1 MGSTRIA
8 RKDPARLGRVLAADW
23 RFLLGAFVVAKVVV
37 TGLIYFASVAMELM
51 WIKTGQSPP
60 LDWPMRIP
68 TGGPDQI
75 DLVNI
80 WFRFDSSHYL
90 DTAGIDFLAPLT
102 GEEQQMMAAA
112 QDPNGFGP
120 ITPSLRRFT
129 FAPML
134 PLLTKIFLAMGIEP
148 HIAMLIVV
156 NLAFALVILF
166 CQALATQVLAT
177 RSSGSFGHLD
187 HLKARKI
194 TAIMLLAPVSFLFQ
208 CALTEGLFVLF
219 MLASL
224 YFALRN
230 NWVAAGLM
238 GAGLALTR
246 STGFSIAL
254 PLGLILLS
262 NHGWRFNSGKAWIA
276 WLKALPFVAL
286 PGIAWFGFMLYCRQ
300 LTGDLFAY
308 THLQRYAW
316 TVNAENPITSWLFY
330 TAPERTLLDLNTVRT
345 WAVLALVLLVLAG
358 IGVMPLGFT
367 VMGLGLLLA
376 PLTAGE
382 PWPRSIFR
390 YFAVVFPLWFSFG
403 WFTRRFPSWEPAV
416 LGTLAA
422 LQGIFI
428 VGWTYPMTILIV

>member
-1 MGSTRIA
+1 MGSTRA
-8 RKDPARLGRVLAADW
+8 AHRDPARLGRVLVADW
-23 RFLLGAFVVAKVVV
+23 RFLLAVFLVSKVVV
-37 TGLIYFASVAMELM
+37 TALIYFSSVLMELM
-51 WIKTGQSPP
+51 WIKTGQAPP
-60 LDWPMRIP
+60 LEWPLRVP
-68 TGGPDQI
+68 AGGPEQI

-80 WFRFDSSHYL
+80 WFRFDSEHYL
-90 DTAGIDFLAPLT
+90 NTAGIGFFAPLT
-102 GEEQQMMAAA
+102 GEEHQMMGAA
-112 QDPNGFGP
+112 QNPNGFGP

-134 PLLTKIFLAMGIEP
+134 PALTKIFLALGLEP
-148 HIAMLIVV
+148 QIAMLVVV
-156 NLAFALVILF
+156 NIAFALVIVF
-166 CQALATQVLAT
+166 CQALATQVLGD
-177 RSSGSFGHLD
+177 R
-187 HLKARKI
+187 LKARKV

-208 CALTEGLFVLF
+208 AALTEGLFVLF

-230 NWVAAGLM
+230 KWFAAGLM

-262 NHGWRFNSGKAWIA
+262 NYGWKFNSGKAWIA
-276 WLKALPFVAL
+276 WLKALPFVIL
-286 PGIAWFGFMLYCRQ
+286 PGAAWFGFMVYCRQ

-316 TVNAENPITSWLFY
+316 TVRAENPITSWLYY
-330 TAPERTLLDLNTVRT
+330 TDPSRVLLDMNTVRT
-345 WAVLALVLLVLAG
+345 FTVLALLLLLLAG
-358 IGVMPLGFT
+358 IKVVPLGFT

-390 YFAVVFPLWFSFG
+390 YFAVIFPLWFLFG
-403 WFTRRFPSWEPAV
+403 WFNRRFPSWEPAT
-416 LGTLAA
+416 LGTMAA
-422 LQGIFI
+422 LQGILI
-428 VGWTYPMTILIV
+428 VGWTYPMTVAIV

>member
-1 MGSTRIA
+1 MGSTRA
-8 RKDPARLGRVLAADW
+8 AHRDPARLGRVLVADW
-23 RFLLGAFVVAKVVV
+23 RFLLAAFVVSKVVV
-37 TGLIYFASVAMELM
+37 TALIYFSSVLMELM
-51 WIKTGQSPP
+51 WIKTGQAPP
-60 LDWPMRIP
+60 LDWPIRVP
-68 TGGPDQI
+68 AGGPDQI
-75 DLVNI
+75 NLVNI
-80 WFRFDSSHYL
+80 WFRFDSEHYL
-90 DTAGIDFLAPLT
+90 NTAGIGFLAPLT
-102 GEEQQMMAAA
+102 GEEHQMMAAA

-134 PLLTKIFLAMGIEP
+134 PALTKIFLVFGIDP
-148 HIAMLIVV
+148 QIAMLIVV
-156 NLAFALVILF
+156 NIAFALVIVF

-177 RSSGSFGHLD
+177 RSSGSFGHGD
-187 HLKARKI
+187 RMKARKV
-194 TAIMLLAPVSFLFQ
+194 TTIMLLAPVSFLFQ
-208 CALTEGLFVLF
+208 GALTEGLFVLF

-230 NWVAAGLM
+230 KWFAAGLM

-246 STGFSIAL
+246 STGFTIAL

-262 NHGWRFNSGKAWIA
+262 NHGWRFNSGKAWVA

-286 PGIAWFGFMLYCRQ
+286 PGVAWFGFMLYCRQ

-316 TVNAENPITSWLFY
+316 TVRAENPITSWLYY
-330 TAPERTLLDLNTVRT
+330 TDPSRITLDLNTVRT
-345 WAVLALVLLVLAG
+345 FAVLGLLLLLLAG
-358 IGVMPLGFT
+358 IRVMPLGFT

-390 YFAVVFPLWFSFG
+390 YFAVIFPLWFLVA
-403 WFTRRFPSWEPAV
+403 WFNRRFPHWEAAT

-428 VGWTYPMTILIV
+428 VGWTYPMSVAIV